1 VPPSN
6 SKSSSQLAAQTDS
19 ESPAES
25 KAGRGGK
32 PSKDSAQAGN
42 NVHFEPFEK
51 RTYDMSYACLLIP
64 RNPQHLLTDK
74 VSDFIHKTIKD
85 TCDTFGWRLVLV
97 QVRPEY
103 FQWVISATVGT
114 PPSKCIH
121 TIREQTSRC
130 ILDKFKAFRDKSE
143 YQDFWAPGY
152 LVLVSTEAHPPA
164 IIEEFIVLTR
174 QQQGLPRQGI

>member
-1 VPPSN
+1 VPSSN
-6 SKSSSQLAAQTDS
+6 SKSSTQLAAQADS
-19 ESPAES
+19 ESPGDS
-25 KAGRGGK
+25 KAGRGK

-51 RTYDMSYACLLIP
+51 RAYDMSYACLLIP
-64 RNPQHLLTDK
+64 RNPQHLLTGK

-85 TCDTFGWRLVLV
+85 TCGTFGWRLALV

-103 FQWVISATVGT
+103 FQWVVSATVGT

-121 TIREQTSRC
+121 TIREQTSRG
-130 ILDKFKAFRDKSE
+130 ILDKFNQFRDKTP
-143 YQDFWAPGY
+143 YRDFWAPGY
-152 LVLVSTEAHPPA
+152 LVLVSAEAHPPG